1 MKPLSIF
8 FLNVSGVSALM
19 STLFLHNVPIGGGRG
34 GAGGGLNK
42 SAGAA
47 KQLFEVHRLRP
58 SAASP
63 HSNLERYCLLMRL

>member
-19 STLFLHNVPIGGGRG
+19 STFFLHNVPVG
-34 GAGGGLNK
+34 GAGERGGGLNK

-47 KQLFEVHRLRP
+47 KQLFEVPRLRP
-58 SAASP
+58 YAASP